1 MVQRVKA
8 RLSIRISF
16 NYELL
21 VFDLMEL
28 TYFRVIFSIYILR
41 LY

>member
-8 RLSIRISF
+8 RLSIHISF